1 MPRSSITHLQH
12 YMFTGKHIM
21 KIIGDEQVVIKQKE
35 IKRAKQKKP
44 KKEKESDFLL
54 PIETDTLFWCFYILY
69 CGLFK
74 YETLGSDTFKEEKAM
89 KIKLVED
96 IRNHKDLLKKN
107 KWKKTIIENDLVS
120 EKRISLNTF
129 FCICAIKNIN
139 PMVVKGRLI
148 YSQQNVEK
156 TPFSLI
162 METDHGFMLSQH
174 TEESRAKLINE
185 YMVDYWVIDNINKP
199 LAAISSYKVGTIK
212 DICKKLQIPLLDEN
226 DKKYTKKQLYSMISS
241 KI

>member
-1 MPRSSITHLQH
+1 MPRSSITQLQH

-21 KIIGDEQVVIKQKE
+21 KIIGDEQVI
-35 IKRAKQKKP
+35 IKP
-44 KKEKESDFLL
+44 KETKKKNKTKPSREKKSDFIL

-96 IRNHKDLLKKN
+96 ISNHKDLLKKN

-120 EKRISLNTF
+120 EKRISMNTF

-139 PMVVKGRLI
+139 PMIVKGRLI
-148 YSQQNVEK
+148 YSQKNVEN

-162 METDHGFMLSQH
+162 MESDHGFMLSQH
-174 TEESRAKLINE
+174 TEESRANLINE
-185 YMVDYWVIDNINKP
+185 YMVNFWVIDNINKP

-212 DICKKLQIPLLDEN
+212 EICNKLQIQILDEN
-226 DKKYTKKQLYSMISS
+226 GKKYTKKQLYGMISS
-241 KI
+241 KF